1 MREAIRAQLQA
12 RTAGDAGQA
21 WSEVT
26 ALAEREHNSNVPG
39 SYRDDGDAA
48 AIFGLT
54 EPITPAAVLVGL
66 IERNEVMTVLLTRRT
81 ESLSSHGGQISF
93 PGGRVEPNDGGP
105 VQTALRETEEEIGL
119 TSAAIEVVGRLADY
133 VVGTGY
139 LVSPIVGLIEP
150 PFALKP
156 QAGEVAEV
164 FEAPLD
170 YVLNPENIERH
181 SRQYEGTER
190 FFFAITWDDHYIW
203 GATAGMLRNLSNIVW
218 ST

>member
-66 IERNEVMTVLLTRRT
+66 IERNEGMTVLLTRRT

-105 VQTALRETEEEIGL
+105 VQTALRETEEETGL
-119 TSAAIEVVGRLADY
+119 NPTRVEILGRLANY

-139 LVSPIVGLIEP
+139 RITPVVGFVDP
-150 PFALKP
+150 PARFARDES
-156 QAGEVAEV
+156 EVAEI
-164 FEAPLD
+164 FEVALD
-170 YVLNPENIERH
+170 TVMARENYHREHMRVKNIDRSYYVLPYGDYR
-181 SRQYEGTER
+181 
-190 FFFAITWDDHYIW
+190 IW
-203 GATAGMLRNLSNIVW
+203 GATASILANLRDTLSD
-218 ST
+218 

>member
-1 MREAIRAQLQA
+1 MLTRELIL
-12 RTAGDAGQA
+12 
-21 WSEVT
+21 
-26 ALAEREHNSNVPG
+26 ERLGRFEPG
-39 SYRDDGDAA
+39 SKPVPNEDAETGKLPDIDRNPWVRGDKP
-48 AIFGLT
+48 L
-54 EPITPAAVLVGL
+54 TPAAVLMPLVMRDDG
-66 IERNEVMTVLLTRRT
+66 MTVLLTRRT
-81 ESLSSHGGQISF
+81 DHLKDHAGQISF
-93 PGGRVEPNDGGP
+93 PGGRVDASDRDACH
-105 VQTALRETEEEIGL
+105 TALRETEEEIGL

-170 YVLNPENIERH
+170 YVLNPDNIERH

>member
-1 MREAIRAQLQA
+1 MLTRELIL
-12 RTAGDAGQA
+12 
-21 WSEVT
+21 
-26 ALAEREHNSNVPG
+26 ERLGRFEPG
-39 SYRDDGDAA
+39 SKPVSNEDAETGKLPDIDRNPWVRGDKP
-48 AIFGLT
+48 L
-54 EPITPAAVLVGL
+54 TPAAVLVPL
-66 IERNEVMTVLLTRRT
+66 VMRDDGTTVLLTRRT
-81 ESLSSHGGQISF
+81 DHLKDHAGQISF
-93 PGGRVEPNDGGP
+93 PGGRVDASDRDACH
-105 VQTALRETEEEIGL
+105 TALRETEEEIGL